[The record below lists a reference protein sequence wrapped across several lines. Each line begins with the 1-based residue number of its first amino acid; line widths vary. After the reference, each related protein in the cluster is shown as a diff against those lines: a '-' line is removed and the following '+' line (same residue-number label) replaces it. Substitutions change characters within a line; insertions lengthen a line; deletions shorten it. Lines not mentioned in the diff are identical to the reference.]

1 MICYSWHSTL
11 NYMIYFSRSL
21 TKLVGE
27 MKKLPGVGEKTA
39 LRLAFHLMKSPENC
53 RALAESLVDVQ
64 NSVRFCSVCFGITED
79 DPCPLCTGDRDDGTV
94 CVVEEPQDMLA
105 MERSGAFRGRYHVLH
120 GALSPLSG
128 VMPSNLKIDE
138 LLNRLGEGRV
148 HEVLIA
154 TNFSVE
160 GEATA
165 LYLTRLI
172 KPLGIRVTRL
182 AYGIPLGSDLE
193 YVDAATVQKAVEGRN
208 EL

>member
-1 MICYSWHSTL
+1 MIH
-11 NYMIYFSRSL
+11 FSRSL

-27 MKKLPGVGEKTA
+27 LKKLPGVGEKTA
-39 LRLAFHLMKSPENC
+39 LRLAFHLMKTPENC
-53 RALAESLVDVQ
+53 RALAESLTGIQD
-64 NSVRFCSVCFGITED
+64 SVRFCSICFGITED
-79 DPCPLCTGDRDDGTV
+79 DPCCICSGDRDDTSL

-105 MERSGAFRGRYHVLH
+105 MERSGAFKGRYHVLH
-120 GALSPLSG
+120 GALSPLTG
-128 VMPSNLKIDE
+128 IMPSNLKIDE
-138 LLNRLGEGRV
+138 LVHRLQGGGF

-154 TNFSVE
+154 TNFTVE

-165 LYLTRLI
+165 LYLTRII
-172 KPLGIRVTRL
+172 KPLGIKVTRL